1 MNYDTKTKQY
11 SMMKNT
17 VNAYLSKYV
26 TSESRAIVIDAET
39 FLSSSAL
46 VKGGAVPWNV
56 HVINYDKDIVEQ
68 AIVSGHIHS
77 VAGVST
83 KVLPTFSGT
92 FDLIY
97 LDYCGNPEATNSGYS
112 PSLDLAFCADRL
124 RENGLLLVTFSRRTS
139 DAIEKANEMIPH
151 SMTLVKEV
159 QYCETVPMYMMI
171 MTKGSSKVREYR
183 DTFNGM
189 YRERKSKRKRESVSY
204 GEKIRKVNTKL
215 PTVHGLIEVKYK
227 MTNGTFKWFKAIVD
241 GKRGNKLD
249 VTWVD
254 KDEKESFCT
263 TESIKVKQSTWRY
276 AHGEDERY
284 PHKLNDVGIK
294 QIKMGKP
301 LF

>member
-1 MNYDTKTKQY
+1 MNYATEMKQY
-11 SMMKNT
+11 STMKCT
-17 VNAYLSKYV
+17 VNKYLSKYV
-26 TSESRAIVIDAET
+26 TKESRAIVIDAET
-39 FLSSSAL
+39 LLSSTAL
-46 VKGGAVPWNV
+46 VKGGAIPWHV
-56 HVINYDKDIVEQ
+56 HVINYDEDIVNH
-68 AIVSGHIHS
+68 AIVRGHIHS
-77 VAGVST
+77 EAGVST
-83 KVLPTFSGT
+83 KVLPTFKGT
-92 FDLIY
+92 FDIIY

-112 PSLDLAFCADRL
+112 PSLDLAYCADRL

-159 QYCETVPMYMMI
+159 QYRETVPMYMMI

-189 YRERKSKRKRESVSY
+189 YRERKTKRKRESVSY

-227 MTNGTFKWFKAIVD
+227 MTNGTFRWFKAIVD
-241 GKRGNKLD
+241 GKGANKLK

-263 TESIKVKQSTWRY
+263 TDTIKVKQSTWRY
-276 AHGEDERY
+276 VHDGDERY
-284 PHKLNDVGIK
+284 PYKLNEAGMK
-294 QIKMGKP
+294 QIKSGKP